1 MKTREAIM
9 GAFEYKSVPARLV
22 FHYFDVRPP
31 SAAECAKE
39 VGLVSA
45 FEAQCVVVCGGPRLA
60 AALARNVLE
69 HALIDD
75 DPLSRHRPLE
85 AQDLTRSVRR
95 QVIGCNPAPIE
106 HNGAVGRAQCALPS
120 HPQ

>member
-45 FEAQCVVVCGGPRLA
+45 FEAPCVVVCGGPRLA
-60 AALARNVLE
+60 AAPAQNVIQ
-69 HALIDD
+69 HPLIDD
-75 DPLSRHRPLE
+75 DPLSRHRPLQ
-85 AQDLTRSVRR
+85 AQAVTVSVRP
-95 QVIGCNPAPIE
+95 QSIGCND
-106 HNGAVGRAQCALPS
+106 
-120 HPQ
+120 